1 MKLYNIYRHVKTWE
15 EIHESLTSLLKVIA
29 SLVLAMRLLR
39 SSLRQGE
46 WGSFKSTKSV
56 RYTFAG
62 TSQTYYCFQKPKI
75 STITTLTLLQTSYCL
90 ELMMSS
96 SLFMVQ
102 LKYLCQK
109 GNVLHSLSR
118 CCCNISILL
127 SAGFLGVCWG
137 LERKHKHIICRIK
150 ECLPPMGCVPIVK
163 HKGNVIMNLNI
174 HKAFRKKTL
183 LHSEWAESHE
193 SASAWFIQCN
203 PLFNLSKC
211 SDVISFQNALC
222 NVRDLLWCFKVLTL
236 FTQAPSSVTWAQ
248 NYGAPWGNALR
259 YTSIKRHKREGFL
272 HYSLRMR
279 GILHHPNWYNLR

>member
-1 MKLYNIYRHVKTWE
+1 
-15 EIHESLTSLLKVIA
+15 
-29 SLVLAMRLLR
+29 
-39 SSLRQGE
+39 
-46 WGSFKSTKSV
+46 
-56 RYTFAG
+56 
-62 TSQTYYCFQKPKI
+62 
-75 STITTLTLLQTSYCL
+75 
-90 ELMMSS
+90 MMSS

-102 LKYLCQK
+102 LKYSCQK

-118 CCCNISILL
+118 CCNISIWL

-137 LERKHKHIICRIK
+137 LERKHKQIICRIN

-163 HKGNVIMNLNI
+163 HKSNVIMNLNI

-222 NVRDLLWCFKVLTL
+222 NVRDLLWCFKVLAL
-236 FTQAPSSVTWAQ
+236 FTQAPPSFTWAE
-248 NYGAPWGNALR
+248 NYEARWGNALR
-259 YTSIKRHKREGFL
+259 YTSNQEAQERRALTLLLKNERNLTPINISKHDFLQLLRGTCKFPTWLSHLLLCKSGRDLTLINRHDFPL
-272 HYSLRMR
+272 
-279 GILHHPNWYNLR
+279 ILKD

>member
-1 MKLYNIYRHVKTWE
+1 
-15 EIHESLTSLLKVIA
+15 
-29 SLVLAMRLLR
+29 
-39 SSLRQGE
+39 
-46 WGSFKSTKSV
+46 
-56 RYTFAG
+56 
-62 TSQTYYCFQKPKI
+62 
-75 STITTLTLLQTSYCL
+75 
-90 ELMMSS
+90 MMSS

-102 LKYLCQK
+102 LKYSCQK

-118 CCCNISILL
+118 CCCNISIWL

-137 LERKHKHIICRIK
+137 LERQHKQIICRIN

-163 HKGNVIMNLNI
+163 HKSNVIMNLNI

-222 NVRDLLWCFKVLTL
+222 NVRDSFDASKFSPFSLRLRP
-236 FTQAPSSVTWAQ
+236 PSHGLKTMKPV
-248 NYGAPWGNALR
+248 GAMP
-259 YTSIKRHKREGFL
+259 YTIHQIKRHKRGGLL

-279 GILHHPNWYNLR
+279 GILHP